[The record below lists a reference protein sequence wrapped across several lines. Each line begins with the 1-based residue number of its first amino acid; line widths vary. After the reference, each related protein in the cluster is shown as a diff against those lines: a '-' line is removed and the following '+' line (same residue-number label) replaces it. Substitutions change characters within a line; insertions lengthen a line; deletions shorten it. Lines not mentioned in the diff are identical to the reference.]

1 MKKGKRRSDFYQQYH
16 VVYDENSNQWK
27 LKWDKETIMSGTKEY
42 LQHYMNLLIC
52 NGNIIF

>member
-42 LQHYMNLLIC
+42 LQHYMNLLVC